1 MLTRPGKKDS
11 RQNTFLV
18 KRKFRLRLEPSS
30 RRWTCRP
37 HSPQGALKRER
48 SGKKLQILFITIA
61 KHSNLFLLDRH
72 Q

>member
-48 SGKKLQILFITIA
+48 SGK
-61 KHSNLFLLDRH
+61 N
-72 Q
+72 